1 MKNITDNKNDAILR
15 FENASKVYP
24 DGTRAMSDIQLKV
37 PEGQFCVILGPSG
50 AGKSTL
56 LRCINGMT
64 LPSEGGLT
72 IDNLPMDK
80 RHRRT
85 IQREVAMIHQS
96 FNLIPRLTVATNIL
110 AGALEHTPGWRA
122 GLFWFGKDLI
132 RRSRELAHQMG
143 LNEAQYYRKAS
154 ELSGGQQQ
162 RVGIARAFIV
172 DPRIVLADEPVA
184 SLDPKTS
191 REILT
196 LLRGAAHQRGAT
208 VLCSLHQIDLAREF
222 ADRIVGMHAGEIVFD
237 GKADELTDDM
247 LNLIYDGKPSF
258 STDKTESRNPR
269 VA

>member
-1 MKNITDNKNDAILR
+1 MIKQPDNKDTAMLS
-15 FENASKVYP
+15 FEQTSKVYS
-24 DGTRAMSDIQLKV
+24 DGTRAMNRINLEI

-64 LPSEGGLT
+64 LPSEGGLVV
-72 IDNLPMDK
+72 DKMPMDK
-80 RHRRT
+80 RHRRK
-85 IQREVAMIHQS
+85 IQREVAMVHQS

-110 AGALEHTPGWRA
+110 AGALERTPGWRA
-122 GLFWFGKDLI
+122 GAFWFERDLVE
-132 RRSRELAHQMG
+132 RSRKLAYQMG

-162 RVGIARAFIV
+162 RVGIARAFIT

-196 LLRGAAHQRGAT
+196 LLREAAHQRNTT
-208 VLCSLHQIDLAREF
+208 VLCSLHQVDLAIEF
-222 ADRIVGMHAGEIVFD
+222 ADRIIGMHAGEIVFD
-237 GKADELTDDM
+237 GTADTLNDEI
-247 LNLIYDGKPSF
+247 LNLIYNGQPTF
-258 STDKTESRNPR
+258 STDDAEKNRSE

>member
-1 MKNITDNKNDAILR
+1 MNSTSDQRQNAILR
-15 FENASKVYP
+15 FENTSKVYP
-24 DGTRAMSDIQLKV
+24 DGTRAMSGIRLEV
-37 PEGQFCVILGPSG
+37 PEGQFCVVLGPSG

-72 IDNLPMDK
+72 IDNKPMDK
-80 RHRRT
+80 RHRRA

-110 AGALEHTPGWRA
+110 AGALERTPAWRA
-122 GLFWFGKDLI
+122 GLFWFRDDLVK
-132 RRSRELAHQMG
+132 RSRDLAYQMG

-162 RVGIARAFIV
+162 RVGIARAFIL

-196 LLRGAAHQRGAT
+196 LLRGAAHQRGTT

-237 GKADELTDDM
+237 GTADELTDDI
-247 LNLIYDGKPSF
+247 LNLIYDGKPQL
-258 STDKTESRNPR
+258 STDKTETGGPR